1 MNLKKYTKAELI
13 SKIYGLK
20 QNNNNPTF
28 FSKTLGFILLFKSF
42 ILKFTLIAIIVKI
55 FKKYSIIRKF
65 RSLIT
70 SILFSIFGISLIDI
84 YEIDM
89 LSKFIHQILDLFSNF
104 YLNILKLFCE
114 KVESPS
120 KIETLR
126 SIQQTTTG
134 VQTSNDESNR
144 IIERFKQIVNKKEEI
159 VTDILTEEEI
169 PLYRNKYIIIA
180 GILILSG
187 LGYYF

>member
-13 SKIYGLK
+13 SKINGLK

-28 FSKTLGFILLFKSF
+28 FSKTLGF
-42 ILKFTLIAIIVKI
+42 
-55 FKKYSIIRKF
+55 
-65 RSLIT
+65 
-70 SILFSIFGISLIDI
+70 ILFSIFGISLIDI

-104 YLNILKLFCE
+104 HLNILKLFGE

-134 VQTSNDESNR
+134 VQTNNDESNR